1 MPSLSFRRVPRGSLH
16 ATAFVIAATC
26 IATSASSAPTA
37 TLPPSTQVATPASAP
52 SPAIPVI
59 RYGRYTLIELVPDDD
74 QRDLMQQVIDLIIPA
89 ADHATVGDAL
99 HYVLR
104 RSGYRLCDERAD
116 TTAVLYALP
125 LPAAH
130 EHLGPIALHDALQLL
145 AGPRWTLQV
154 NDETREVCFVPR
166 HENGPAS
173 AASSSGSPSSD
184 DPAPRT
190 EPDPINDPAGEPR

>member
-1 MPSLSFRRVPRGSLH
+1 MPSLSFRRVPRGALH
-16 ATAFVIAATC
+16 ATAFVIATTC
-26 IATSASSAPTA
+26 ITACATSAPPT
-37 TLPPSTQVATPASAP
+37 TLPPSTSIATSEPAP
-52 SPAIPVI
+52 SLAIPVV
-59 RYGRYTLIELVPDDD
+59 RDGRYTLIELVPDDG
-74 QRDLMQQVIDLIIPA
+74 QRDLMQQVIDLTIPA
-89 ADHATVGDAL
+89 TDRATVGDAL

-130 EHLGPIALHDALQLL
+130 EHLGPIALHEALQLL

-173 AASSSGSPSSD
+173 AASSPASSPFD
-184 DPAPRT
+184 DPASPR
-190 EPDPINDPAGEPR
+190 EPDPINDPAGEPK